1 MEDKLINALA
11 NEIIEKLKGKLDIE
25 KEMKEFLLSKI
36 SKEYKEKTLEQ
47 LYLFQLY
54 SNAYVGPDP
63 RGKNTLFANV
73 ILVLTSKS
81 DEEVIARIENLKQE
95 VELLK
100 NAEINPLYTIKIKL
114 EDEEK
119 YKNVKF

>member
-73 ILVLTSKS
+73 ILVLASKS

>member
-36 SKEYKEKTLEQ
+36 SKEYKEKILEQ

-81 DEEVIARIENLKQE
+81 DEEVITRIENLKQE

>member
-11 NEIIEKLKGKLDIE
+11 NEIIKKLKGKLDIE

-63 RGKNTLFANV
+63 RGKNTLFANI
-73 ILVLTSKS
+73 ILVLTSKI
-81 DEEVIARIENLKQE
+81 DEEVITRIENLKQE

>member
-11 NEIIEKLKGKLDIE
+11 NEIIKKLKGKLDIE

-81 DEEVIARIENLKQE
+81 DEEVITRIENLKQE

>member
-11 NEIIEKLKGKLDIE
+11 NEIIKKLKGKLDIE

-36 SKEYKEKTLEQ
+36 SKEYKEKILEQ

-81 DEEVIARIENLKQE
+81 DEEVITRIENLKQE

>member
-81 DEEVIARIENLKQE
+81 DEEVIARIGNLKQE

>member
-36 SKEYKEKTLEQ
+36 SKENKEKTLEQ

-81 DEEVIARIENLKQE
+81 DEEVITRIENLKQE

>member
-11 NEIIEKLKGKLDIE
+11 NEIIKKLKGKLDIE
-25 KEMKEFLLSKI
+25 KEMKAFLLSKI

>member
-11 NEIIEKLKGKLDIE
+11 NEIIKKLKGKLDIE

-54 SNAYVGPDP
+54 SNAYVGPDS

-81 DEEVIARIENLKQE
+81 DEEVITRIENLKQE

-100 NAEINPLYTIKIKL
+100 NAEINPLYTINIKL

>member
-11 NEIIEKLKGKLDIE
+11 NEIIKKLKGKLDIE

-73 ILVLTSKS
+73 ILVLASKS

>member
-36 SKEYKEKTLEQ
+36 SKEYKEKILEQ

>member
-81 DEEVIARIENLKQE
+81 DEEVITRIENLKQE

>member
-11 NEIIEKLKGKLDIE
+11 NEIIKKLKGKLDIE

-47 LYLFQLY
+47 LYLFKLY

>member
-11 NEIIEKLKGKLDIE
+11 NEIIKKLKGKLDIE

-114 EDEEK
+114 EDKEK

>member
-11 NEIIEKLKGKLDIE
+11 NEIIKKLKGKLDIE

-81 DEEVIARIENLKQE
+81 DEEVITRIENLKQE

-114 EDEEK
+114 EDD
-119 YKNVKF
+119 

>member
-11 NEIIEKLKGKLDIE
+11 NEIIRKLKGKLDIE

>member
-11 NEIIEKLKGKLDIE
+11 NEIIKKLKGKLDIE

-36 SKEYKEKTLEQ
+36 SKQYKEKTLEQ

-81 DEEVIARIENLKQE
+81 DEEVITRIENLKQE